1 MPSASAP
8 TCGNLRLF
16 PLPRGQVGLPERIG
30 GANPPAVRGR
40 GLLGHDAAVAPLR
53 LAVVADAL
61 LVEMGGVPRSVLGV
75 TSELAH
81 LDPDALDVTVV
92 AARRPADI
100 DGIPFRRSRAP
111 RVPSLP
117 NALFAL
123 QRPFSLR
130 DFDVVHYMDS
140 RPPLDFPLGRVPT
153 VVTQHGFAALMFGDD
168 YVSRKDR
175 VVNTALLRIAPGADL
190 TLTASESERAEL
202 LARSPIDPSLVVAI
216 HHGVDH
222 DRFNPPGDRES
233 TRAAV
238 RERFGIDRPYV
249 LYVSNH
255 QRKKNTERLVEAF
268 ARVGRALPGV
278 DLVMTGR
285 PGSSFPKVLALIE
298 QHGLGDRVRI
308 LGHVPDDALPS
319 LYGGAAAFTLPSLH
333 EGFGLPALEAMAC
346 GTPVVAANVYAL
358 PEVCGDAA
366 ELVDP
371 YDVDG
376 IAAGLL
382 RVLGDEAHAHTLAER
397 GLARAATFTWRR
409 SAERHLECYRQ
420 LLAAR

>member
-1 MPSASAP
+1 M
-8 TCGNLRLF
+8 F
-16 PLPRGQVGLPERIG
+16 PLPHGRAILSERMG
-30 GANPPAVRGR
+30 GASPLAVRPR
-40 GLLGHDAAVAPLR
+40 RTVRHHAAVAPLR

-75 TSELAH
+75 TSQLAQ
-81 LDPDALDVTVV
+81 LGPEALEATVV
-92 AARRPADI
+92 ATRRPTGI
-100 DGIPFRRSRAP
+100 NGIPFQRSRAP
-111 RVPSLP
+111 RLPSLP

-175 VVNTALLRIAPGADL
+175 LVNTALLRIAPRADL
-190 TLTASESERAEL
+190 TLTASESERDEL
-202 LARSPIDPSLVVAI
+202 LARAPIDPSRVVAI

-222 DRFNPPGDRES
+222 ERFKPPAERE
-233 TRAAV
+233 TARAAV
-238 RERFGIDRPYV
+238 RARFGVERPYL

-255 QRKKNTERLVEAF
+255 QRKKNTERLIEAF
-268 ARVGRALPGV
+268 AQVARALPDV
-278 DLVMTGR
+278 ALVMTGR
-285 PGSSFPKVLALIE
+285 GGSSFPNVLALIE
-298 QHGLGDRVRI
+298 RHRLSERVHV

-371 YDVDG
+371 YDVGG

-382 RVLGDEAHAHTLAER
+382 RVLADESRARSLVEL
-397 GLARAATFTWRR
+397 GLARSATFTWRR
-409 SAERHLECYRQ
+409 SAERHFECYRQ
-420 LLAAR
+420 LLATR

>member
-1 MPSASAP
+1 M
-8 TCGNLRLF
+8 
-16 PLPRGQVGLPERIG
+16 
-30 GANPPAVRGR
+30 
-40 GLLGHDAAVAPLR
+40 APLR

-75 TSELAH
+75 TSQLAQ
-81 LDPDALDVTVV
+81 LDPEALEVTVV
-92 AARRPADI
+92 AARRPT
-100 DGIPFRRSRAP
+100 GINGIAFRRSRAP

-140 RPPLDFPLGRVPT
+140 RPPLDFPLGRVPS

-168 YVSRKDR
+168 YVSRKDQL
-175 VVNTALLRIAPGADL
+175 VNRALLRIAPGAGL

-202 LARSPIDPSLVVAI
+202 LARAPLDASRVVAI

-222 DRFNPPGDRES
+222 ERFKPPAERERARS
-233 TRAAV
+233 AARAA
-238 RERFGIDRPYV
+238 FGIERPYV

-255 QRKKNTERLVEAF
+255 QRKKNTERLIEAF
-268 ARVGRALPGV
+268 AQVARELP
-278 DLVMTGR
+278 DIALVMTGR
-285 PGSSFPKVLALIE
+285 PGSSFPNVLALIE
-298 QHGLGDRVRI
+298 QHGLADRVHV
-308 LGHVPDDALPS
+308 LGHVQDEALPD

-358 PEVCGDAA
+358 PEVCGEAA

-376 IAAGLL
+376 IAAGLV
-382 RVLGDEAHAHTLAER
+382 RVLADEAHRRSLVEL

-420 LLAAR
+420 LLAAQ

>member
-1 MPSASAP
+1 M
-8 TCGNLRLF
+8 
-16 PLPRGQVGLPERIG
+16 
-30 GANPPAVRGR
+30 GAAIPPAVRAPR
-40 GLLGHDAAVAPLR
+40 AVRHDAPVAPLR

-75 TSELAH
+75 TSELAQV
-81 LDPDALDVTVV
+81 DPEALEVTVV
-92 AARRPADI
+92 AARRPSGI
-100 DGIPFRRSRAP
+100 NGIPFRRSRAP

-175 VVNTALLRIAPGADL
+175 LVNTALLRIAPRADL

-202 LARSPIDPSLVVAI
+202 LARAPLEPSQVVAI

-222 DRFNPPGDRES
+222 ERFKPPPDRE
-233 TRAAV
+233 TARAAV
-238 RERFGIDRPYV
+238 RARFGVERPYV

-255 QRKKNTERLVEAF
+255 QRKKNTERLIEAF
-268 ARVGRALPGV
+268 AHVAREMPGV
-278 DLVMTGR
+278 ALVMTGR
-285 PGSSFPKVLALIE
+285 SGSSFPKVLALIE
-298 QHGLGDRVRI
+298 EHRLGERVHV

-371 YDVDG
+371 YDVDA

-382 RVLGDEAHAHTLAER
+382 RVLADETHASRLVEL
-397 GLARAATFTWRR
+397 GLARAGAFTWRR
-409 SAERHLECYRQ
+409 SAERHFECYRQ
-420 LLAAR
+420 LVASR

>member
-1 MPSASAP
+1 M
-8 TCGNLRLF
+8 
-16 PLPRGQVGLPERIG
+16 
-30 GANPPAVRGR
+30 
-40 GLLGHDAAVAPLR
+40 APLR

-75 TSELAH
+75 TSELAG
-81 LDPDALDVTVV
+81 LDPETLTVTVV
-92 AARRPADI
+92 AARRPASI
-100 DGIPFRRSRAP
+100 DGMPFRRSRAP

-153 VVTQHGFAALMFGDD
+153 VITQHGFAALMFGDD
-168 YVSRKDR
+168 YASRKER
-175 VVNTALLRIAPGADL
+175 LVNTALLRMAPRADL

-202 LARSPIDPSLVVAI
+202 LARSPIDPSRVVAI

-222 DRFNPPGDRES
+222 DRFRPPADRES
-233 TRAAV
+233 ARASV
-238 RERFGIDRPYV
+238 RARFGIDRRYL

-255 QRKKNTERLVEAF
+255 QRKKNTERLIEAF
-268 ARVGRALPGV
+268 ARLAGSLPDV

-285 PGSSFPKVLALIE
+285 SGSSFPKVVTLIE
-298 QHGLGDRVRI
+298 RYGLAERVRV
-308 LGHVPDDALPS
+308 LGHVPDEALPS

-358 PEVCGDAA
+358 PEVCGGAA

-371 YDVDG
+371 YDIDA

-382 RVLGDEAHAHTLAER
+382 RVLSDPERAGTLVEL
-397 GLARAATFTWRR
+397 GLSRAAAFTWRR
-409 SAERHLECYRQ
+409 SAERHLDCYRQ